1 MKLFVKESN
10 NKRYIN
16 YCINLMNKSQVHSS
30 GIFVKMLSDTE
41 VNFVLLKQYIYIVRC
56 NLIVG
61 SCL

>member
-1 MKLFVKESN
+1 
-10 NKRYIN
+10 
-16 YCINLMNKSQVHSS
+16 MNKSQVHSS

-61 SCL
+61 SCLWYYDCQ